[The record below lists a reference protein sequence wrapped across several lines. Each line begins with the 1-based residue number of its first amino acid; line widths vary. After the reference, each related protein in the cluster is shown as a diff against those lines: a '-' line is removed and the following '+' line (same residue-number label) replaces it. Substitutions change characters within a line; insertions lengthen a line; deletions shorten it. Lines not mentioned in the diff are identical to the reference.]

1 MELSQVPFL
10 KFSQKHIELLGSF
23 GYGQNEVYPKTTGV
37 FDAFSLQSLE
47 VTGGPAHNLAFYLDW
62 RSRTLKAKKR
72 WGLYHQ
78 NGAMLWGYVYAMFT
92 GFVVGWNVAQLETL
106 DLDGFSHLVQWF
118 SHCKLQL
125 RRSNRLLPSN
135 ALSLDQNMCLWMQ
148 GKHDV
153 LCIDIKFIDFA
164 GLFLKVNSV
173 NYLAMTCYHLS
184 HPITIIKW
192 WFTFLRCPYHS
203 PIGFPGIFPERKL
216 TSGKWKGAD

>member
-1 MELSQVPFL
+1 MVKMRCTQKQLVCLMHFL
-10 KFSQKHIELLGSF
+10 FNPLKLLGGRHTTWPF
-23 GYGQNEVYPKTTGV
+23 IWIEGQE
-37 FDAFSLQSLE
+37 L
-47 VTGGPAHNLAFYLDW
+47 W
-62 RSRTLKAKKR
+62 RQKKR
-72 WGLYHQ
+72 WGLYQQ

-216 TSGKWKGAD
+216 TSGKWKGAYRLVIS

>member
-1 MELSQVPFL
+1 MVKMRCTQKQLVCLMHFL
-10 KFSQKHIELLGSF
+10 LNPLKLLGGRHTTWPF
-23 GYGQNEVYPKTTGV
+23 IWIEGQE
-37 FDAFSLQSLE
+37 L
-47 VTGGPAHNLAFYLDW
+47 W
-62 RSRTLKAKKR
+62 RQKKR

-118 SHCKLQL
+118 SHCMLQL

-153 LCIDIKFIDFA
+153 FFWRLIQLNTWLWLATTYHIPSQLLNDDSRS
-164 GLFLKVNSV
+164 SV
-173 NYLAMTCYHLS
+173 APTI
-184 HPITIIKW
+184 HP
-192 WFTFLRCPYHS
+192 S
-203 PIGFPGIFPERKL
+203 VFPEY
-216 TSGKWKGAD
+216 SQNAN